1 MSKLSVTFR
10 KSVLS
15 RTIAMLTSAV
25 IMQNTVFALP
35 QTADFNSVNGDSN
48 YNINGSQG
56 TLTVSQDNRV
66 VDFSGAGVNVDAP
79 ETLSFNHSGDAASWS
94 VLVNDTSGNAS
105 NINGVLNGNVQ
116 VFLVNQNG
124 IVFGSGAQVDLAS
137 LVASTLAIDTADFE
151 NGDFRFTTNG
161 AGASI
166 DVQGLT
172 SNLTDAQIALLSGD
186 INVDGDIEITAGDLN
201 LIAGNEVI
209 VTFDN
214 NNLMQFDI
222 SEALQ
227 TSRGDSVVDIAADA
241 TVSANNIN
249 IRAIVSD
256 PKSFAINNKGVIR
269 ATGIDISTPGV
280 IRLIGTGG
288 KINSTGNLDTSATNG
303 DIEINAGRIVLA
315 NQIDAGTGS
324 VSMTIGEDTTDSEGR
339 LEFYENL
346 STSMSSLS
354 IIGAGEV
361 NRLFGLANYQVTG
374 VNEGTASYEGIGSG
388 NGWEN
393 TAAVSFTNIEYLAA
407 TSQIQN
413 SLDILDGASIGT
425 LIGGAGDDTF
435 SIGGAVAI
443 VKGLGGR
450 DVFNM
455 VGGVVTNR
463 IDGNA
468 DVDIINGVFNPLGT
482 TEDGSSDFINSW
494 TRISVVNEASMPPV
508 IIDPGGSGGGKNTTT
523 WASLL
528 AQNFQ
533 IPGITG
539 GTVDT
544 GGTGG
549 TVDTGG
555 TGGTVDTG
563 AYGTIGGTGGNN
575 SSNASL
581 GLVSSDETL
590 NLPCGYS
597 EGRDMN
603 PADDCQ
609 DPQLQQL
616 ISSLIHF
623 KNDSNVITPASANRL
638 DRVSAYVVNSNRF
651 DKVVFSGHTDDNAS
665 QAYNLKLSERRALA
679 TADYMEGQGVDS
691 QMFEIHAF
699 GESLPAR
706 LNDSDEN
713 RAYNRRVHVELKR

>member
-691 QMFEIHAF
+691 EMFEIHAF

>member
-665 QAYNLKLSERRALA
+665 QAYNLKLSERRAKA

-691 QMFEIHAF
+691 EMFEIHAF

>member
-1 MSKLSVTFR
+1 MSKLPVTLR
-10 KSVLS
+10 KPVLA
-15 RTIAMLTSAV
+15 RAIAMLTSAV
-25 IMQNTVFALP
+25 IMQNTVALP
-35 QTADFNSVNGDSN
+35 QSADFNSVNGDSN

-79 ETLSFNHSGDAASWS
+79 ETLSFNHSGGAASWS

-186 INVDGDIEITAGDLN
+186 INIEGDIDITAGDLN

-269 ATGIDISTPGV
+269 ATGIDTSTPGV

-354 IIGAGEV
+354 IIGAGDV

-393 TAAVSFTNIEYLAA
+393 TAAVSFTNIEYLVA

-435 SIGGAVAI
+435 NIAGTVAI

-528 AQNFQ
+528 AQISRSQ
-533 IPGITG
+533 ALLAEPLIQ
-539 GTVDT
+539 VAL
-544 GGTGG
+544 
-549 TVDTGG
+549 
-555 TGGTVDTG
+555 GGTVDTG

-590 NLPCGYS
+590 
-597 EGRDMN
+597 EFAMWVFGR
-603 PADDCQ
+603 
-609 DPQLQQL
+609 
-616 ISSLIHF
+616 SRYESGG
-623 KNDSNVITPASANRL
+623 RL
-638 DRVSAYVVNSNRF
+638 
-651 DKVVFSGHTDDNAS
+651 
-665 QAYNLKLSERRALA
+665 
-679 TADYMEGQGVDS
+679 
-691 QMFEIHAF
+691 
-699 GESLPAR
+699 
-706 LNDSDEN
+706 
-713 RAYNRRVHVELKR
+713 

>member
-1 MSKLSVTFR
+1 MSKLPVTLR
-10 KSVLS
+10 KPVLAHA
-15 RTIAMLTSAV
+15 IAVLTSAV
-25 IMQNTVFALP
+25 IIQNTVALP
-35 QTADFNSVNGDSN
+35 QSADFNSVNGNSN

-79 ETLSFNHSGDAASWS
+79 ETLSFNHSGGAASWS

-161 AGASI
+161 VGASI

-186 INVDGDIEITAGDLN
+186 INIEGDIDITAGDLN

-269 ATGIDISTPGV
+269 ATGIDASTPGV

-303 DIEINAGRIVLA
+303 DIEINAGRVVLA

-354 IIGAGEV
+354 IIGAGDV

-388 NGWEN
+388 SGWEN